1 VAGVTRAERIAVAA
15 RVGRMANTD
24 PTEERLALFIDHENV
39 AIGARDIGY
48 RFDVAPLTEALAERG
63 RLVVRR
69 AYADWNLFRDDRQEM
84 VDGNVEL
91 IEIPQKSGTVRKN
104 AADIQMAV
112 DAMEL
117 AFTRDF
123 VSTFVIVSG
132 DSDFTPL
139 VSKLRELNKRVIGVG
154 LKGSTSA
161 KLPPACDEFIFYDR
175 LDDAPQRQGS
185 SSPGPS
191 RTKKKTSKGTR
202 GGGGRGGSS
211 TPTPTASTDRG
222 QTQEP
227 QEPAAP
233 AAASKSQKQDL
244 RALERQITRTLTGL
258 QSSSAGGSIQAS
270 NLKRALLRKD
280 PTFSEQDLGFRGFR
294 ELLRHLEES
303 GVITLTEGSAPG
315 DPEVDLPAEGQGED
329 AAFALLRRT
338 VQELMDELGG
348 DPPLSGLKDQ
358 LRKRQEGFS
367 EKDLGY
373 SGFLQ
378 FCKAAV
384 AKNVVEMDWEEDD
397 EEYYLYVEDAAKA
410 S

>member
-1 VAGVTRAERIAVAA
+1 
-15 RVGRMANTD
+15 MANTD

-48 RFDVAPLTEALAERG
+48 RFDIAPLTEALAERG

-69 AYADWNLFRDDRQEM
+69 AYADWNLFREDRQEM
-84 VDGNVEL
+84 VTGNVEL
-91 IEIPQKSGTVRKN
+91 IEIPQKTGTVRKN

-161 KLPPACDEFIFYDR
+161 KLPPACDEFLFYDR
-175 LDDAPQRQGS
+175 LDGAPLRQGS

-191 RTKKKTSKGTR
+191 RPKKQSSSR
-202 GGGGRGGSS
+202 GGRGGGN
-211 TPTPTASTDRG
+211 RN
-222 QTQEP
+222 
-227 QEPAAP
+227 AAP
-233 AAASKSQKQDL
+233 AATNPAADTDVESPTAPPTKSQKQDL

-258 QSSSAGGSIQAS
+258 QSSAAGAIQAS

-280 PTFSEQDLGFRGFR
+280 PTFSEQDVGFRGFR
-294 ELLRHLEES
+294 ELLRHLEEA

-315 DPEVDLPAEGQGED
+315 DPEVDLPSEGLGED
-329 AAFALLRRT
+329 EAFALLQRT
-338 VQELMDELGG
+338 VKELMVELGG

-358 LRKRQEGFS
+358 LRKRQPDFS

-378 FCKAAV
+378 FCKAA
-384 AKNVVEMDWEEDD
+384 
-397 EEYYLYVEDAAKA
+397 
-410 S
+410 

>member
-1 VAGVTRAERIAVAA
+1 
-15 RVGRMANTD
+15 MATIE

-48 RFDVAPLTEALAERG
+48 RFDPAPLMEALAERG
-63 RLVVRR
+63 KLLVRK
-69 AYADWNLFRDDRQEM
+69 AYADWNLFTEDRRGM
-84 VDGNVEL
+84 VDSNVEL
-91 IEIPQKSGTVRKN
+91 IEIPQRSDGVRKN

-139 VSKLRELNKRVIGVG
+139 VGKLRELDKRVIGVG

-161 KLPPACDEFIFYDR
+161 MLPPACDEFLFYDR
-175 LDDAPQRQGS
+175 LEGAPRRT
-185 SSPGPS
+185 PGGTPAGRS
-191 RTKKKTSKGTR
+191 KKKGAAKKATAPRAAATEAKDL
-202 GGGGRGGSS
+202 
-211 TPTPTASTDRG
+211 TPADAG
-222 QTQEP
+222 DADK
-227 QEPAAP
+227 PAA
-233 AAASKSQKQDL
+233 SSSQKQDL
-244 RALERQITRTLTGL
+244 RKLERVLTRTLSGI
-258 QSSSAGGSIQAS
+258 QSSSAGAVQAS

-280 PTFSEQDLGFRGFR
+280 PTFNEQDYGFRGFR
-294 ELLRHLEES
+294 ELLRHLEEQK
-303 GVITLTEGSAPG
+303 VIVLTEGTAKG
-315 DPEVDLPAEGQGED
+315 DPEVDFPSAPRDED
-329 AAFALLRRT
+329 AAFQLLRET
-338 VQELMDELGG
+338 VKELMVELGG

-358 LRKRQEGFS
+358 LRKRQPDFS

-384 AKNVVEMDWEEDD
+384 TKDVVEMDWEEPDQ
-397 EEYYLYVEDAAKA
+397 EYYLYVEDDAKA

>member
-1 VAGVTRAERIAVAA
+1 
-15 RVGRMANTD
+15 MADTD

-69 AYADWNLFRDDRQEM
+69 AYADWNLFREDRQGM
-84 VDGNVEL
+84 VDSNVEL

-161 KLPPACDEFIFYDR
+161 KLPPACDEFLFYDR
-175 LDDAPQRQGS
+175 LDGAPQRQGS

-191 RTKKKTSKGTR
+191 RTKKATSKGSR
-202 GGGGRGGSS
+202 GGGGRS
-211 TPTPTASTDRG
+211 
-222 QTQEP
+222 
-227 QEPAAP
+227 AP
-233 AAASKSQKQDL
+233 AATETTAVEEPDRTEEPRTPEPSSSKSQKQDL
-244 RALERQITRTLTGL
+244 RELERQITRTLAGL
-258 QSSSAGGSIQAS
+258 QSSSGGAVQAS

-315 DPEVDLPAEGQGED
+315 DPEVDLPEEGQGED

-338 VQELMDELGG
+338 VKELMTELGG

-384 AKNVVEMDWEEDD
+384 AKNVVEMDWEEEDA
-397 EEYYLYVEDAAKA
+397 EYYLYVEDDAKTA
-410 S
+410 

>member
-1 VAGVTRAERIAVAA
+1 MTTSDIS
-15 RVGRMANTD
+15 
-24 PTEERLALFIDHENV
+24 EERLALYVDHENV

-48 RFDVAPLTEALAERG
+48 RFDPKPLLEALAERG
-63 RLVVRR
+63 RLITRR
-69 AYADWNLFRDDRQEM
+69 AYADWNLFRDDRRGM
-84 VDGNVEL
+84 VDANVEL
-91 IEIPQKSGTVRKN
+91 IEIPQRSDSVRKN

-117 AFTRDF
+117 ALTRDF

-161 KLPPACDEFIFYDR
+161 MLPPACDEFLFYDR
-175 LDDAPQRQGS
+175 LEGIPRREQKPSGASQGRS
-185 SSPGPS
+185 
-191 RTKKKTSKGTR
+191 KKKSQ
-202 GGGGRGGSS
+202 
-211 TPTPTASTDRG
+211 AS
-222 QTQEP
+222 P
-227 QEPAAP
+227 K
-233 AAASKSQKQDL
+233 AAASSAKGAASTASEPAKTDAASSQKQDL
-244 RALERQITRTLTGL
+244 RQLERLITRTLSGI
-258 QSSSAGGSIQAS
+258 QSSSAGAVQAS

-280 PTFSEQDLGFRGFR
+280 PTFTESDFGFRGFR
-294 ELLRHLEES
+294 ELLRHLADS
-303 GVITLTEGSAPG
+303 GTITLTDGSAPG
-315 DPEVDLPAEGQGED
+315 DPEVDFPSSPRDED
-329 AAFALLRRT
+329 AAFQLLRTT
-338 VQELMDELGG
+338 VTELMDELGG

-358 LRKRQEGFS
+358 LRKRQPDFS

-384 AKNVVEMDWEEDD
+384 TKEVVEMDWEEEDA
-397 EEYYLYVEDAAKA
+397 EYYLYVEDSEKA

>member
-1 VAGVTRAERIAVAA
+1 VTAP
-15 RVGRMANTD
+15 D

-48 RFDVAPLTEALAERG
+48 RFDIAPLTEALAERG
-63 RLVVRR
+63 RLVVRK
-69 AYADWNLFRDDRQEM
+69 AYADWNLFREDRRGM

-91 IEIPQKSGTVRKN
+91 IEIPQRSDSVRKN

-139 VSKLRELNKRVIGVG
+139 VGKLRELNKRVIGVG

-161 KLPPACDEFIFYDR
+161 MLPPACDEFLFYDR
-175 LDDAPQRQGS
+175 LEGAPRRQSS

-191 RTKKKTSKGTR
+191 RSKTKSK
-202 GGGGRGGSS
+202 GGRGGGRNGAPPAGTSEAAS
-211 TPTPTASTDRG
+211 AST
-222 QTQEP
+222 T
-227 QEPAAP
+227 AAAEASP
-233 AAASKSQKQDL
+233 AASKSQKQDL
-244 RALERQITRTLTGL
+244 RTLERLITRTLTGL

-303 GVITLTEGSAPG
+303 GFITLTEGSAPG
-315 DPEVDLPAEGQGED
+315 DPEVDLPAEGKNED
-329 AAFALLRRT
+329 AAFAALRDT
-338 VQELMDELGG
+338 VKELMVELGG

-358 LRKRQEGFS
+358 LRKRQADSS
-367 EKDLGY
+367 EKDFGY

-397 EEYYLYVEDAAKA
+397 QEYYLYVEDGDGAATA
-410 S
+410 

>member
-1 VAGVTRAERIAVAA
+1 VPPMTPS
-15 RVGRMANTD
+15 D
-24 PTEERLALFIDHENV
+24 PSEDRLALFVDHENV

-48 RFDVAPLTEALAERG
+48 RFDPAPLMEALAERG
-63 RLVVRR
+63 RLIVRR
-69 AYADWNLFRDDRQEM
+69 AYADWNLFRDDRRAM
-84 VDGNVEL
+84 VDANVEL
-91 IEIPQKSGTVRKN
+91 IEIPQRSDSVRKN

-139 VSKLRELNKRVIGVG
+139 VGKLRELNKRVIGVG

-161 KLPPACDEFIFYDR
+161 MLPPACDEFLFYDR
-175 LDDAPQRQGS
+175 LEGAPRREAKDKPSGRAKKVHTHSKKSTKSAAGGEAKGKAAAEEKPS
-185 SSPGPS
+185 SS
-191 RTKKKTSKGTR
+191 
-202 GGGGRGGSS
+202 SS
-211 TPTPTASTDRG
+211 
-222 QTQEP
+222 
-227 QEPAAP
+227 
-233 AAASKSQKQDL
+233 SQKQDL
-244 RALERQITRTLTGL
+244 RKLERLITRTLSGI
-258 QSSSAGGSIQAS
+258 QSSSAGSVQAS

-280 PTFSEQDLGFRGFR
+280 PTFSEQDHGFRGFR
-294 ELLRHLEES
+294 ELLRHLEEQK
-303 GVITLTEGSAPG
+303 VITLDEGSAPG
-315 DPEVDLPAEGQGED
+315 DPEVDFPSAPRDED
-329 AAFALLRRT
+329 AAFQLLRDT
-338 VQELMDELGG
+338 VKELMDELGG

-358 LRKRQEGFS
+358 LRKRQPEFS

-384 AKNVVEMDWEEDD
+384 TKDVVEMDWEEEDQ
-397 EEYYLYVEDAAKA
+397 EYYLYVEDDAKA

>member
-1 VAGVTRAERIAVAA
+1 VTAP
-15 RVGRMANTD
+15 D
-24 PTEERLALFIDHENV
+24 PTEERLAMFIDHENV

-48 RFDVAPLTEALAERG
+48 RFEVAPLTEALAERG

-69 AYADWNLFRDDRQEM
+69 AYADWNLFREDRRGM

-91 IEIPQKSGTVRKN
+91 IEIPQRSDSVRKN

-139 VSKLRELNKRVIGVG
+139 VGKLRELNKRVIGVG

-161 KLPPACDEFIFYDR
+161 MLPPACDEFLFYER
-175 LDDAPQRQGS
+175 LEGAPRRQSS

-191 RTKKKTSKGTR
+191 RPKKGSKTSR
-202 GGGGRGGSS
+202 GGGRGAA
-211 TPTPTASTDRG
+211 TTAPSEGADAGT
-222 QTQEP
+222 
-227 QEPAAP
+227 PAAP
-233 AAASKSQKQDL
+233 ADAAASKSQKQDL
-244 RALERQITRTLTGL
+244 RTLERLITRTLTGL
-258 QSSSAGGSIQAS
+258 QSSSAGGAIQAS

-294 ELLRHLEES
+294 ELLRHLEEHGIIS
-303 GVITLTEGSAPG
+303 LTEGSAPG
-315 DPEVDLPAEGQGED
+315 DPEVDLPAEGQNED
-329 AAFALLRRT
+329 AAFAALRST
-338 VQELMDELGG
+338 VVELMDELGG

-358 LRKRQEGFS
+358 LRKRQPGFS

-384 AKNVVEMDWEEDD
+384 AKNVVEMDWEEEDA
-397 EEYYLYVEDAAKA
+397 EYYLYVEDADKPA
-410 S
+410 

>member
-1 VAGVTRAERIAVAA
+1 
-15 RVGRMANTD
+15 MADPT

-48 RFDVAPLTEALAERG
+48 RFEIGPLVEALAERG

-69 AYADWNLFRDDRQEM
+69 AYADWNLFRDDRRGM
-84 VDGNVEL
+84 VDANVEL
-91 IEIPQKSGTVRKN
+91 IEIPQRSDSVRKN

-123 VSTFVIVSG
+123 VSTFVVVSG

-139 VSKLRELNKRVIGVG
+139 VGKLRELNKRVIGVG

-161 KLPPACDEFIFYDR
+161 MLPPACDEFLFYDR
-175 LDDAPQRQGS
+175 LDGAPLRQGH

-191 RTKKKTSKGTR
+191 RPKKGAGKSRR
-202 GGGGRGGSS
+202 GGGKPAVAAEADQPQPNEATAPAGPSS
-211 TPTPTASTDRG
+211 T
-222 QTQEP
+222 
-227 QEPAAP
+227 
-233 AAASKSQKQDL
+233 SQKQSL
-244 RALERQITRTLTGL
+244 KELERQITRTLTGL
-258 QSSSAGGSIQAS
+258 QSTGAGAIQAS
-270 NLKRALLRKD
+270 NVKRALLRKD
-280 PTFSEQDLGFRGFR
+280 PTFSEQELGFRGFR

-303 GVITLTEGSAPG
+303 GSIVLTEGSAPG
-315 DPEVDLPAEGQGED
+315 DPEVDFPTEARDED
-329 AAFALLRRT
+329 AAFALLRAT
-338 VQELMDELGG
+338 VLELMDELGG

-358 LRKRQEGFS
+358 LRKREESFS

-384 AKNVVEMDWEEDD
+384 AKNAVEMDWEEDD
-397 EEYYLYVEDAAKA
+397 EEYYLYVEDAPAP
-410 S
+410 

>member
-1 VAGVTRAERIAVAA
+1 
-15 RVGRMANTD
+15 MATTD
-24 PTEERLALFIDHENV
+24 ASEERLALYVDHENV

-48 RFDVAPLTEALAERG
+48 RFDPKPLLEALAERG
-63 RLVVRR
+63 RLITRR
-69 AYADWNLFRDDRQEM
+69 AYADWNLFRDDRRGM
-84 VDGNVEL
+84 VDANVEL
-91 IEIPQKSGTVRKN
+91 IEIPQRSDSVRKN

-117 AFTRDF
+117 ALTRDF

-161 KLPPACDEFIFYDR
+161 MLPPACDEFIFYDR
-175 LDDAPQRQGS
+175 LEGIPRRESKAG
-185 SSPGPS
+185 GPS
-191 RTKKKTSKGTR
+191 QGRSKKKAG
-202 GGGGRGGSS
+202 
-211 TPTPTASTDRG
+211 
-222 QTQEP
+222 P
-227 QEPAAP
+227 QAKP
-233 AAASKSQKQDL
+233 AAAGKSTPVPAASEAAAAGAATSSQKQGL
-244 RALERQITRTLTGL
+244 RKLERDITRTLSGI
-258 QSSSAGGSIQAS
+258 QSSSAGAVQAS

-280 PTFSEQDLGFRGFR
+280 PTFNEGDFGFRGFR
-294 ELLRHLEES
+294 ELLRHLADN
-303 GVITLTEGSAPG
+303 GVITLTDGPAPG
-315 DPEVDLPAEGQGED
+315 DPEVDFPSAPRDED
-329 AAFALLRRT
+329 AAFKLLRDT
-338 VQELMDELGG
+338 VKELMVELGG

-358 LRKRQEGFS
+358 LRKRQPDFS

-384 AKNVVEMDWEEDD
+384 TKDVVEMDWEEEDA
-397 EEYYLYVEDAAKA
+397 EYYLYVEDDAKT